1 MIYQYL
7 IAAITLG
14 IPALFGIA
22 LIGSIRILR
31 EKISTIAIG
40 SILGITIFATS
51 AYAIG
56 HVVALTKTVLIAQ
69 LGILLILGC
78 WLAWR
83 GGAKNFARART
94 DRVACILLLLFL
106 ILFSVI
112 GSKLL
117 IERPDLPNRQAGGL
131 YTGIINAYGDI
142 GWHTAIIMEIA
153 ERKMLP
159 IEDPVFA
166 GHPLTYPFLANLVS
180 SIMVIEGASLAASV
194 NVPGMLLI
202 PLLLVLMYFFA
213 KRYGGSRTAGVI
225 ACLLFLF
232 GGATFGFL
240 RLPADLIESREGL
253 VGFLLQLP
261 ARDYSGVGTDEQGFH
276 FLNPITSLLL
286 PQRAMLF
293 GIPIVLSV
301 LLLIHPSIIRRRYAP
316 VIAGA
321 FAGMLPLF
329 HAHACI
335 ALATAII
342 AIFIVSPHKKRFV
355 FFMVPALII
364 GIPEL
369 LFYLGGASEEGS
381 FFRYGPGW
389 MSGNRNHIL
398 YWFQNTGL
406 LIPLSIIALFLRTPR
421 PTKALIIAGSGLFI
435 LANTFLFAPWA
446 WDNFKLFVFWL
457 IFVLPSIGYIAS
469 NALHT
474 PRYIVVPILACTLL
488 IMHMLSAGL
497 DIWKLA
503 LPTARTWG
511 EWTQEGLEI
520 ATIIQDKVPAN
531 ASIATAPVHNSPAT
545 LAGRTLILGYAAHVW
560 SHGALPWNREAELK
574 EYFEGKRTSIEGI
587 SPAYILIGPQEKSAY
602 PNLVIQPTWQQIA
615 THGPY
620 TLLRQ

>member
-14 IPALFGIA
+14 IPAFFGTA
-22 LIGSIRILR
+22 LIGSTRVLR
-31 EKISTIAIG
+31 EKISSITIG
-40 SILGITIFATS
+40 SILGIAIFATS

-56 HVVALTKTVLIAQ
+56 HILALTRTVIVSELS
-69 LGILLILGC
+69 ILFILGC
-78 WLAWR
+78 WFAWR
-83 GGAKNFARART
+83 GGAKNIAKART
-94 DRVACILLLLFL
+94 DRAACTLLFL
-106 ILFSVI
+106 FFILFSVI

-117 IERPDLPNRQAGGL
+117 IEGQDGL

-142 GWHTAIIMEIA
+142 GWHTAIIMEIS
-153 ERKMLP
+153 ERKTLP

-166 GHPLTYPFLANLVS
+166 GNQLTYPYLANLLS
-180 SIMVIEGASLAASV
+180 GLMVTLGTSLPASV
-194 NVPGMLLI
+194 NVPGMILI
-202 PLLLVLMYFFA
+202 PALLVLMYFFA
-213 KRYGGSRTAGVI
+213 QRYGVSRTAGVI

-232 GGATFGFL
+232 GGATFGFI
-240 RLPADLIESREGL
+240 RLPQDLAQNGGGIWE
-253 VGFLLQLP
+253 FITHLP
-261 ARDYSGVGTDEQGFH
+261 TRDYSGVGTDEQGFH

-316 VIAGA
+316 AIAGA
-321 FAGMLPLF
+321 LAGMLPLF

-342 AIFIVSPHKKRFV
+342 AIFIVSPHKKRFI
-355 FFMVPALII
+355 FFVLPALMI

-369 LFYLGGASEEGS
+369 LFYLGGTSEEGS

-389 MSGNRNHIL
+389 MAGNHNHIL
-398 YWFQNTGL
+398 YWFQNTGF
-406 LIPLSIIALFLRTPR
+406 LIPLSIAALFLRTPR
-421 PTKALIIAGSGLFI
+421 PTKALIIAGSGLFM
-435 LANTFLFAPWA
+435 LADTFLFAPWA

-457 IFVLPSIGYIAS
+457 IFVLPSVGYVTS
-469 NALHT
+469 HALHT
-474 PRYIVVPILACTLL
+474 PRRIIVPILACTLL
-488 IMHMLSAGL
+488 IVHMLSAGL

-511 EWTQEGLEI
+511 EWTQEGTKI
-520 ATIIQDKVPAN
+520 ATIIQRQVPVTAT
-531 ASIATAPVHNSPAT
+531 IATAPVHNSPAT
-545 LAGRTLILGYAAHVW
+545 LAGRTLVLGYAAHIW

-574 EYFEGKRTSIEGI
+574 EYFKGRRATIEGI
-587 SPAYILIGPQEKSAY
+587 APEYILVGPQEKSAY

-615 THGPY
+615 VHGPY
-620 TLLRQ
+620 TLFLQ